1 MLDIVGI
8 QRREYE
14 EKGSLSSRNFDH
26 PSLFD
31 RVVVKLTEE
40 ELEVSFHATE
50 RPRQVGLKMPRETA
64 VAVANLILA
73 ATEGDLT
80 SVSAEL

>member
-1 MLDIVGI
+1 MLSIVGI

-14 EKGSLSSRNFDH
+14 EKGALSSRNFDH

-31 RVVVKLTEE
+31 RVVLKLTDE
-40 ELEVSFHATE
+40 ELEVSFHGAD

-73 ATEGDLT
+73 ATEGNIA
-80 SVSAEL
+80 SVSAEV

>member
-1 MLDIVGI
+1 MLEIIGI

-26 PSLFD
+26 TAPCD
-31 RVVVKLTEE
+31 RVVVKLKEE

>member
-14 EKGSLSSRNFDH
+14 EKGILSSRNFDH

-31 RVVVKLTEE
+31 RVVLKLTEE
-40 ELEVSFHATE
+40 ELEVSFHAAE
-50 RPRQVGLKMPRETA
+50 RPRQVGLKMSRETA

>member
-1 MLDIVGI
+1 MLEFSEEST
-8 QRREYE
+8 RRRGGYLP
-14 EKGSLSSRNFDH
+14 GTIDH

-31 RVVVKLTEE
+31 QVVLKLTDEE
-40 ELEVSFHATE
+40 VEVSFHAAD